1 VRRICKKLG
10 IDPIAFHALRATFLT
25 HAAEAGL
32 PISQLRALAGHADI
46 TTTAIYLRS
55 DSARASAD
63 DRARLSFARPDARC
77 LRAVHTIAI
86 SRRRILN
93 PLRFGA
99 DARV

>member
-46 TTTAIYLRS
+46 TTTAI
-55 DSARASAD
+55 
-63 DRARLSFARPDARC
+63 
-77 LRAVHTIAI
+77 
-86 SRRRILN
+86 
-93 PLRFGA
+93 
-99 DARV
+99 